1 MYKSFIEAIK
11 VSDILGQISLKIF
24 MLIIK
29 FELFDAKLK
38 HSVWSGQDFVF
49 GEKLML
55 LFTAQK
61 YQKYQILIKKK
72 KQHLNNE
79 ININKKNCLLQTHL
93 FRHFFLRVC

>member
-1 MYKSFIEAIK
+1 
-11 VSDILGQISLKIF
+11 

-55 LFTAQK
+55 LFNAQK
-61 YQKYQILIKKK
+61 YHKYQILIKKK
-72 KQHLNNE
+72 EATFK
-79 ININKKNCLLQTHL
+79 
-93 FRHFFLRVC
+93 